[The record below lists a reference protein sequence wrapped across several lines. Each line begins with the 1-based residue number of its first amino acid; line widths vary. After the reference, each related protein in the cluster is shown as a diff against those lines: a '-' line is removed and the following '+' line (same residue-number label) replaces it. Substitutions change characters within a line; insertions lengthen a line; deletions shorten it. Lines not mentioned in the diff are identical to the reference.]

1 MAGIILIVISE
12 DKMESMQ
19 SLSEETLFGELY
31 TVSDGDSLVQAVV
44 QSDVEYDFNSTHRL
58 IVDGLAR
65 HAFVPFLQP
74 IVDSITGRIVGAEL
88 LVRLL
93 AEDASIISPKDFIGV
108 AEQTGAIIEITE
120 EILDKALVTIASAS
134 MLIQNEL
141 YLSVN
146 IVPAHLQS
154 DRLFDFL
161 MQRIHM
167 GIIRPPQIKLEIT
180 ERLPIDDLLGARS
193 YLQAFYQAGIVASLD
208 DAGTGYGCFLYL
220 QELGLSTLKVDK
232 QFIDTIVNDTSTAV
246 LNAIIALA
254 KSLGLD
260 IVAEGVESV
269 EQKDHLQ
276 ALGVNICQ
284 GYLYGQAMNT
294 VAFTQ
299 WLECQLKQ

>member
-1 MAGIILIVISE
+1 
-12 DKMESMQ
+12 MESMKT
-19 SLSEETLFGELY
+19 LSEDTLFGELY
-31 TVSDGDSLVQAVV
+31 PVSDGDTLVQAVV
-44 QSDVEYDFNSTHRL
+44 QPDVEYDFNSTYRL

-65 HAFVPFLQP
+65 NAFVPFLQP
-74 IVDSITGRIVGAEL
+74 IVDSITGKIVGAEL

-93 AEDASIISPKDFIGV
+93 AEDASIIPPKDFIGV
-108 AEQTGAIIEITE
+108 AEQTGTIIEITE
-120 EILDKALVTIASAS
+120 QILDKALVTIANAS
-134 MLIQNEL
+134 KLTRNEL
-141 YLSVN
+141 YLSIN

-167 GIIRPPQIKLEIT
+167 GIIRQSQIKLEIT
-180 ERLPIDDLLGARS
+180 ERLPIDDLLGARI
-193 YLQAFYQAGIVASLD
+193 YLQAFYRIDILASLD

-220 QELGLSTLKVDK
+220 QELGLSSLKIDK

-254 KSLGLD
+254 NSLGLD
-260 IVAEGVESV
+260 IVAEGVESI

-284 GYLYGQAMNT
+284 GYLFGQPMNT
-294 VAFTQ
+294 VAFVE
-299 WLECQLKQ
+299 WIESI